1 MKTLYAAL
9 LAASLVLA
17 PANASDHEETIE
29 RLLTAV
35 GNSGC
40 TFVRN
45 GKEHSAEDA
54 EDHLRMKYR
63 RGKRYV
69 SSVETFIKRIATK
82 SSMSGKRYQIRCAGE
97 DTMPTA
103 EWLQA
108 KLEELRGENQPQQ

>member
-1 MKTLYAAL
+1 MRAIAAL
-9 LAASLVLA
+9 VFLLALA
-17 PANASDHEETIE
+17 PAQADNHEEQIE
-29 RLLTAV
+29 YLLTAV
-35 GNSGC
+35 GKSDC
-40 TFVRN
+40 VFIRN

-63 RGKRYV
+63 RGKKYV
-69 SSVETFIKRIATK
+69 SSTETFVKRIATK

-108 KLEELRGENQPQQ
+108 KLEELHGENQPQQ